1 MLNKANL
8 GKLRSV
14 FAVSFILTISMALT
28 SYIDSSFVETFISKS
43 KIGILF
49 TLASL
54 ASIVYIANMPKIL
67 EKLGISKTLIL
78 SSGAYVISILGLVFI
93 STPILL
99 QIFFI
104 LYWVSAVVMYLTVD
118 VLVSHYSENESTGN
132 TRGFYL
138 TVYNLA
144 FLIAPFMAG
153 VLVDKINFKGVY
165 LVSGLFIICMVYF
178 FIHRFKDLEFFPKKN
193 GFNFVSDF
201 IELFKNKDLRNVYLV
216 TLTLY
221 FFFAW
226 MTIYMPIYLF
236 ENIGLSWQE
245 IGAVFAIMH
254 IPYVLLEIPWG
265 KIADEILGEKEI
277 MGAGI
282 IIIGLCTISIGFIT
296 SKEFWVWACALS
308 LTRIGASMLQVTTES
323 YFFKKINKEDTNKI
337 SVFRNASPIA
347 MIVGPILATL
357 ALSIANF
364 QELFIILGIIV
375 LLALIPNYKLNDTK

>member
-1 MLNKANL
+1 MLNKTNL

-78 SSGAYVISILGLVFI
+78 SSGVYVLSILGLVFI
-93 STPILL
+93 STPLLL

-104 LYWVSAVVMYLTVD
+104 LYWVSAIVMYLTVD

-193 GFNFVSDF
+193 GFNFLSDF

-323 YFFKKINKEDTNKI
+323 YFFKKIDKGDTSKI

>member
-178 FIHRFKDLEFFPKKN
+178 FIHRFKDLEFFPKKKR
-193 GFNFVSDF
+193 
-201 IELFKNKDLRNVYLV
+201 L
-216 TLTLY
+216 
-221 FFFAW
+221 
-226 MTIYMPIYLF
+226 
-236 ENIGLSWQE
+236 
-245 IGAVFAIMH
+245 
-254 IPYVLLEIPWG
+254 
-265 KIADEILGEKEI
+265 
-277 MGAGI
+277 
-282 IIIGLCTISIGFIT
+282 
-296 SKEFWVWACALS
+296 
-308 LTRIGASMLQVTTES
+308 
-323 YFFKKINKEDTNKI
+323 
-337 SVFRNASPIA
+337 
-347 MIVGPILATL
+347 
-357 ALSIANF
+357 
-364 QELFIILGIIV
+364 
-375 LLALIPNYKLNDTK
+375 